1 MARVPL
7 ISERSEELSTE
18 QLALFDHVAGSRGH
32 MIRPYEVLI
41 HAPAVGMP
49 MSELGAQIR
58 YHSSLSDHD
67 RELVIMTA
75 GALTGCEF
83 EWDSHHS
90 IALAA
95 GVRAEVL
102 DHLSRG
108 SACELTEWEATLI
121 DFVRG
126 LHATAAVDAQTFSAV
141 QTALGDRGA
150 VEVAATVG
158 YYTMLAYVMGACDAC

>member
-1 MARVPL
+1 MARLPL
-7 ISERSEELSTE
+7 ISERSEELSSE
-18 QLALFDHVAGSRGH
+18 QLALFDHVVGSRGK

-41 HAPAVGMP
+41 HAPGVGMP
-49 MSELGAQIR
+49 MSELGEQIR

-75 GALTGCEF
+75 GALTGCAF

-90 IALAA
+90 IALDA
-95 GVRAEVL
+95 GVRPEVL
-102 DHLSRG
+102 EHLAADA
-108 SACELTEWEATLI
+108 ACELTEREAMLI
-121 DFVRG
+121 GFVRA
-126 LHATAAVDAQTFSAV
+126 LHTTASVDAQTFADV
-141 QTALGDRGA
+141 QGSLGDRGA